1 MHHSASARVI
11 QQCYHVDLAMIRQ
24 YWMPFDHLWPSLLA
38 PPHLKKK
45 KLSLSLCPT
54 PWLQSFFIPWVCCM
68 TLIGSSSPLLPF
80 SSLYSK
86 SQSLTNTFNIPETP
100 APRASLSQDEVKAE
114 TIRNL
119 RKSFASLFSDWD
131 GTSAP
136 PPPPHAHA
144 LALPPPS
151 SSSSSHWQNDGQA
164 QSRTLSPRPTRTNRM
179 PRPFHVH

>member
-1 MHHSASARVI
+1 
-11 QQCYHVDLAMIRQ
+11 MIRQ
-24 YWMPFDHLWPSLLA
+24 YWMTRQGMPFDHLWPSLLA
-38 PPHLKKK
+38 APPQKKP
-45 KLSLSLCPT
+45 SLSLCPT

-68 TLIGSSSPLLPF
+68 TLIGSSSPLSPF

-136 PPPPHAHA
+136 PPTPRPS
-144 LALPPPS
+144 LSSPS
-151 SSSSSHWQNDGQA
+151 SSSSLSSSHWQNDGQA
-164 QSRTLSPRPTRTNRM
+164 KSRTLSPRPTRTNRM
-179 PRPFHVH
+179 PHPIHVH